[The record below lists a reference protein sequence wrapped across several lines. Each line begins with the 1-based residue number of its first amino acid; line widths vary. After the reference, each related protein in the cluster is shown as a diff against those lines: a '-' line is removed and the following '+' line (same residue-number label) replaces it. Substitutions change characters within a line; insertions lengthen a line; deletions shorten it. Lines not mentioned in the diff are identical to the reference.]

1 MIIKKYKKMINK
13 RYWKEEMKNIIDI
26 KNIINNIIKTNE
38 EYIEFDN
45 QKKKYIIMNWYYF

>member
-1 MIIKKYKKMINK
+1 MINK